1 MDNGISIPGS
11 LKEFNIPFKN
21 DCDAIIKAI
30 NGESTKTDPV
40 GYVERGTGL
49 NSVINIVTR
58 GARGSVLIASGKGL
72 IEINRNRI
80 FSKEIPQDYIK
91 GTLVNLRLHNNRK
104 IDIYEHMGHV
114 EYVLWIYNWK

>member
-1 MDNGISIPGS
+1 MNSLRKNFNEYIQIMDNHDI
-11 LKEFNIPFKN
+11 
-21 DCDAIIKAI
+21 
-30 NGESTKTDPV
+30 
-40 GYVERGTGL
+40 
-49 NSVINIVTR
+49 
-58 GARGSVLIASGKGL
+58 VLIASGKGL

-114 EYVLWIYNWK
+114 EYVL

>member
-80 FSKEIPQDYIK
+80 FSKEIPQDYIN

-114 EYVLWIYNWK
+114 EYVL

>member
-1 MDNGISIPGS
+1 MENQ
-11 LKEFNIPFKN
+11 L
-21 DCDAIIKAI
+21 
-30 NGESTKTDPV
+30 KTDPV

-114 EYVLWIYNWK
+114 EYVL

>member
-1 MDNGISIPGS
+1 M
-11 LKEFNIPFKN
+11 LKEEL
-21 DCDAIIKAI
+21 D
-30 NGESTKTDPV
+30 
-40 GYVERGTGL
+40 L